1 MKVFLSVE
9 DIPSFIPSMN
19 NSVTFIH
26 IPYKQ
31 GFWGHAI
38 PKMFSYFN
46 PRIYIRQQWRDLDRF
61 RLSCCSIAY
70 GKNKSMP

>member
-31 GFWGHAI
+31 GV
-38 PKMFSYFN
+38 
-46 PRIYIRQQWRDLDRF
+46 
-61 RLSCCSIAY
+61 
-70 GKNKSMP
+70 